1 MANNPLAQHFRQPK
15 IFIKLPSQ
23 GVYSKPGTIQ
33 GDVSSIPVYGMTG
46 MDEII
51 MKTPDALLT
60 GESNIR
66 VIQSCC
72 PSIKNAKELS
82 VLDTDLIFTAIRIA
96 TFGNEMKVEKT
107 CPHCRAVGEYVVDLN
122 RLIEHF
128 NGVKFNTDLVLDDI
142 VIKMRPMTY
151 EQSNDF
157 GLRNFQLQQKLA
169 QANRLEKEEDQQKA
183 LNDLFVELGAMQNEL
198 YSLSIESIQT
208 DRINVTERAYID
220 EFLQN
225 CDREIFARIKENF
238 EKNRDEL
245 MLPTFNVECDE
256 CHESSD
262 ITVTMDQTTFFEV
275 A

>member
-15 IFIKLPSQ
+15 IFVKLPSQ

-33 GDVSSIPVYGMTG
+33 GDVNSIPVYGMTG

-66 VIQSCC
+66 VIESCC

-96 TFGNEMKVEKT
+96 TFGSDMQVEKT
-107 CPHCRAVGEYVVDLN
+107 CQHCGELGEYTIDLN

-128 NGVKFNTDLVLDDI
+128 NQVKFDNNLVLDNL

-157 GLRNFQLQQKLA
+157 GLKNFQLQQKLA
-169 QANRLEKEEDQQKA
+169 QANRIEKEEEQQKI
-183 LNDLFVELGAMQNEL
+183 LNELFVELGAMQNEL
-198 YSLSIESIQT
+198 YSLAIESIQT
-208 DRINVTERAYID
+208 DKVNVTERAYIN
-220 EFLQN
+220 EFLEN
-225 CDREIFARIKENF
+225 CDRSVFASIKAQF
-238 EKNRDEL
+238 EKNRDAL
-245 MLPTFNVECDE
+245 SLPSFTVEC
-256 CHESSD
+256 SD
-262 ITVTMDQTTFFEV
+262 CQGSNEISVTMDQSTFFGQ